1 MNIAR
6 FALLAACA
14 ATLGACDQ
22 FTNQGSASNPAS
34 APAAS
39 QASAPLA
46 ASAPK
51 AVNVREAFISAC
63 LSTASQQAPADD
75 ATMQYCGCVYDEGAK
90 TYGDKAQW
98 DSALAIDKPENMPE
112 KLKKT
117 VASVSDSCSQKFFGV
132 SAASAASAA
141 IASKPASALAASQT
155 AAKASAPTKASA
167 KASAP
172 AAASQP
178 AAASTPA
185 NAAASAVA
193 ASDASAAA
201 AAAET
206 GKRSGG
212 RHRHHRRRR

>member
-1 MNIAR
+1 MNPTR
-6 FALLAACA
+6 L
-14 ATLGACDQ
+14 ATLIACSAALCACDKI
-22 FTNQGSASNPAS
+22 AEKLHPAS
-34 APAAS
+34 EPAAS
-39 QASAPLA
+39 QASAPA

-51 AVNVREAFISAC
+51 AVHVREAFISAC

-112 KLKKT
+112 KLQKT

-141 IASKPASALAASQT
+141 IASAPASA
-155 AAKASAPTKASA
+155 P
-167 KASAP
+167 
-172 AAASQP
+172 AASQP

-185 NAAASAVA
+185 HAAGASAVA
-193 ASDASAAA
+193 ASDASASAA
-201 AAAET
+201 AT
-206 GKRSGG
+206 GKHSGG
-212 RHRHHRRRR
+212 GKRRGHHRRRR

>member
-1 MNIAR
+1 MNPTR
-6 FALLAACA
+6 LAALIACSA
-14 ATLGACDQ
+14 ALCACDKI
-22 FTNQGSASNPAS
+22 AEKLHPAS
-34 APAAS
+34 EPAAS
-39 QASAPLA
+39 QASAPA

-90 TYGDKAQW
+90 AYGDKAQW

-112 KLKKT
+112 KLQKT

-141 IASKPASALAASQT
+141 IASSPAAAS
-155 AAKASAPTKASA
+155 
-167 KASAP
+167 P

-185 NAAASAVA
+185 HAAGASAVA
-193 ASDASAAA
+193 ASDASAPAA
-201 AAAET
+201 AT
-206 GKRSGG
+206 GKHSGG
-212 RHRHHRRRR
+212 SKRRGHHRRRR

>member
-90 TYGDKAQW
+90 AYGDKAQW

-112 KLKKT
+112 KLQKT

-141 IASKPASALAASQT
+141 IASKPASAPAASQ
-155 AAKASAPTKASA
+155 AAAKANAPAKASAPV
-167 KASAP
+167 
-172 AAASQP
+172 AASQP

-193 ASDASAAA
+193 ASDASAPAA
-201 AAAET
+201 TAAT

-212 RHRHHRRRR
+212 RYRHHRRRR

>member
-1 MNIAR
+1 MNPTRLVALIACSA
-6 FALLAACA
+6 ALC
-14 ATLGACDQ
+14 ACDKI
-22 FTNQGSASNPAS
+22 AEKLHPAS
-34 APAAS
+34 EPAAS
-39 QASAPLA
+39 QASAPA

-51 AVNVREAFISAC
+51 AINVREAFISAC

-90 TYGDKAQW
+90 AYGDKAQW

-112 KLKKT
+112 KLQKT

-141 IASKPASALAASQT
+141 IASSPASAPAASHPT
-155 AAKASAPTKASA
+155 AKSNAPAKAAS
-167 KASAP
+167 P

-185 NAAASAVA
+185 HAAGASAVA
-193 ASDASAAA
+193 ASDASAPAA
-201 AAAET
+201 AT
-206 GKRSGG
+206 GKHSGG
-212 RHRHHRRRR
+212 GKRRGHHRRRR

>member
-34 APAAS
+34 ASAAS

-90 TYGDKAQW
+90 AYGDKAQW

-112 KLKKT
+112 KLQKT

-141 IASKPASALAASQT
+141 IASKPASAPAASQA
-155 AAKASAPTKASA
+155 AAKANALA

-193 ASDASAAA
+193 ASDASTPAAA
-201 AAAET
+201 TT

-212 RHRHHRRRR
+212 RHRHHSRRR

>member
-1 MNIAR
+1 MMNPTR
-6 FALLAACA
+6 LAALIACSA
-14 ATLGACDQ
+14 ALCACDKI
-22 FTNQGSASNPAS
+22 AEKLHPAS
-34 APAAS
+34 EPAAS
-39 QASAPLA
+39 QASASA

-90 TYGDKAQW
+90 AYGDKVQW

-112 KLKKT
+112 KLQKA
-117 VASVSDSCSQKFFGV
+117 VAHVSDSCSQKFFGV

-141 IASKPASALAASQT
+141 IASSPASAPAASHP
-155 AAKASAPTKASA
+155 AAKSNAPTKA
-167 KASAP
+167 ASP

-185 NAAASAVA
+185 HAAGASAVA
-193 ASDASAAA
+193 ASDASAPAA
-201 AAAET
+201 AT
-206 GKRSGG
+206 GKHSGG
-212 RHRHHRRRR
+212 GKRRGHHRRRR

>member
-1 MNIAR
+1 MMNPTR
-6 FALLAACA
+6 LAALIACSA
-14 ATLGACDQ
+14 ALCACDKI
-22 FTNQGSASNPAS
+22 AEKLHPAS
-34 APAAS
+34 EPAAS
-39 QASAPLA
+39 QASAPT

-90 TYGDKAQW
+90 AYGDKAQW

-112 KLKKT
+112 KLQKT
-117 VASVSDSCSQKFFGV
+117 VAHVSDSCSQKFFGV

-141 IASKPASALAASQT
+141 IASSPASAPAASHP
-155 AAKASAPTKASA
+155 AAKSNAPAKSAS
-167 KASAP
+167 P

-185 NAAASAVA
+185 HAAGASAVA
-193 ASDASAAA
+193 ASDASAPAA
-201 AAAET
+201 AT
-206 GKRSGG
+206 GKHSGG
-212 RHRHHRRRR
+212 GKRRGHHRRRR

>member
-1 MNIAR
+1 MMNPTR
-6 FALLAACA
+6 LAALIACSA
-14 ATLGACDQ
+14 ALCACDKI
-22 FTNQGSASNPAS
+22 AKKLHPAS
-34 APAAS
+34 EPAAS
-39 QASAPLA
+39 QASAPA

-90 TYGDKAQW
+90 AYGDKAQW

-112 KLKKT
+112 KLQKT

-141 IASKPASALAASQT
+141 IASSPASAPAASHP
-155 AAKASAPTKASA
+155 AAKSAS
-167 KASAP
+167 P

-185 NAAASAVA
+185 HATGASAVV
-193 ASDASAAA
+193 ASDASAPAA
-201 AAAET
+201 AT
-206 GKRSGG
+206 GKHSGG
-212 RHRHHRRRR
+212 GKRRGHHRRRR

>member
-1 MNIAR
+1 MMNPTR
-6 FALLAACA
+6 LAALIACSA
-14 ATLGACDQ
+14 ALCACDKI
-22 FTNQGSASNPAS
+22 AEKLHPAS
-34 APAAS
+34 EPAAS
-39 QASAPLA
+39 QASASA

-90 TYGDKAQW
+90 AYGDKAQW

-112 KLKKT
+112 KLQKT

-141 IASKPASALAASQT
+141 IASSPASAPAASHP
-155 AAKASAPTKASA
+155 AAKSNAPA
-167 KASAP
+167 KAASP

-178 AAASTPA
+178 AAASTHA
-185 NAAASAVA
+185 HAAGASAVA
-193 ASDASAAA
+193 ASDASAPAA
-201 AAAET
+201 AT
-206 GKRSGG
+206 GKHSGG
-212 RHRHHRRRR
+212 GKRRGHHRRRR

>member
-1 MNIAR
+1 MMNPTR
-6 FALLAACA
+6 LAALIACSA
-14 ATLGACDQ
+14 ALCACDKI
-22 FTNQGSASNPAS
+22 AEKLHPAS
-34 APAAS
+34 EPAAS
-39 QASAPLA
+39 QASASA

-90 TYGDKAQW
+90 AYGDKAQW

-112 KLKKT
+112 KLQKT

-141 IASKPASALAASQT
+141 IASSPASAPAASHP
-155 AAKASAPTKASA
+155 AAKSNAPA
-167 KASAP
+167 KAASP

-178 AAASTPA
+178 AAASTHA
-185 NAAASAVA
+185 HAAGASAFA
-193 ASDASAAA
+193 ASDASAPAA
-201 AAAET
+201 AT
-206 GKRSGG
+206 GKHSGG
-212 RHRHHRRRR
+212 GKRRGHHRRRR

>member
-1 MNIAR
+1 MMNPTR
-6 FALLAACA
+6 LAALIACSA
-14 ATLGACDQ
+14 ALCACDKI
-22 FTNQGSASNPAS
+22 AEKLHPAS
-34 APAAS
+34 EPAAS
-39 QASAPLA
+39 QASASA

-90 TYGDKAQW
+90 AYGDKAQW

-112 KLKKT
+112 KLQKT
-117 VASVSDSCSQKFFGV
+117 VAHVSDSCSQKFFGV

-141 IASKPASALAASQT
+141 IASSPASAPAASHP
-155 AAKASAPTKASA
+155 AAKSNAPA
-167 KASAP
+167 KAASP

-185 NAAASAVA
+185 HAAGASAVA
-193 ASDASAAA
+193 ASDASAPAA
-201 AAAET
+201 AT
-206 GKRSGG
+206 GKHSGG
-212 RHRHHRRRR
+212 GKRRGHHRRRR

>member
-6 FALLAACA
+6 FALLAACT

-90 TYGDKAQW
+90 AYGDKAQW

-112 KLKKT
+112 KLQKT

-141 IASKPASALAASQT
+141 IASKPASAPAASQ
-155 AAKASAPTKASA
+155 AATKANAPT

-193 ASDASAAA
+193 ASDASAPAA
-201 AAAET
+201 AAAT

-212 RHRHHRRRR
+212 RYRHHRRRR

>member
-1 MNIAR
+1 MMNPTR
-6 FALLAACA
+6 LAALIACSA
-14 ATLGACDQ
+14 ALCACDKI
-22 FTNQGSASNPAS
+22 AEKLHPAS
-34 APAAS
+34 EPAAN
-39 QASAPLA
+39 QASAPA

-90 TYGDKAQW
+90 AYGDKAQW

-112 KLKKT
+112 KLQKT
-117 VASVSDSCSQKFFGV
+117 VAHVSDSCSQKFFGV

-141 IASKPASALAASQT
+141 IASAPASAPAASHP
-155 AAKASAPTKASA
+155 AAKSN
-167 KASAP
+167 AP

-185 NAAASAVA
+185 HAAGASAVA
-193 ASDASAAA
+193 ASDASAPAA
-201 AAAET
+201 AT
-206 GKRSGG
+206 GKHSGG
-212 RHRHHRRRR
+212 GKRRGHHRRRR

>member
-1 MNIAR
+1 MMNPTR
-6 FALLAACA
+6 LAALIACSA
-14 ATLGACDQ
+14 ALCACDKI
-22 FTNQGSASNPAS
+22 AEKLHPAS
-34 APAAS
+34 EPAAS
-39 QASAPLA
+39 QASAPA

-90 TYGDKAQW
+90 AYGDKAQW

-112 KLKKT
+112 KLQKT

-141 IASKPASALAASQT
+141 IASSPAKAASP
-155 AAKASAPTKASA
+155 AAASPAAAS
-167 KASAP
+167 P

-185 NAAASAVA
+185 HAAGASAVA
-193 ASDASAAA
+193 ASDASAPAA
-201 AAAET
+201 AT
-206 GKRSGG
+206 GKHSGG
-212 RHRHHRRRR
+212 GKRRGHHRRRR

>member
-22 FTNQGSASNPAS
+22 FTNQSSASNPAS

-90 TYGDKAQW
+90 AYGDKAQW

-112 KLKKT
+112 KLQKT

-141 IASKPASALAASQT
+141 IASKPASAPAASQA
-155 AAKASAPTKASA
+155 AAKASATAKASA

-193 ASDASAAA
+193 ASDASTPAAA
-201 AAAET
+201 TT

-212 RHRHHRRRR
+212 RHRHHSRRR

>member
-1 MNIAR
+1 MMNPTR
-6 FALLAACA
+6 LAALIACSA
-14 ATLGACDQ
+14 ALCACDKI
-22 FTNQGSASNPAS
+22 AEKLHPAS
-34 APAAS
+34 EPAAS
-39 QASAPLA
+39 QASASA

-90 TYGDKAQW
+90 AYGDKAQW

-112 KLKKT
+112 KLQKT

-141 IASKPASALAASQT
+141 IASSP
-155 AAKASAPTKASA
+155 
-167 KASAP
+167 ASAP
-172 AAASQP
+172 AASHPAAKSNAPAKAASHAASSQP

-185 NAAASAVA
+185 HATGASAVA
-193 ASDASAAA
+193 ASDASAPAA
-201 AAAET
+201 AT
-206 GKRSGG
+206 GKHSGG
-212 RHRHHRRRR
+212 GKRRGHHRRRR